1 MYKDDYISAFG
12 KLAPSEEWMADTLA
26 KMRAAEAEQEAPG
39 AAGSAGRPALRVS
52 GKKHPRLRRAALPVA
67 AAVALLAVPAAWFWG
82 VAMRPAGSAAPAQY
96 SLQSAGGAA
105 DEGQETEQAPRVAA
119 AQDTAGTASSAAAAP
134 ETTEDAQAGARKEG
148 RLLFAARSASV
159 RTVISP
165 MPIPL
170 PSAEEQQLDLFL
182 FGHTHRPLV
191 DRRGRTL
198 FLNPG
203 SIGAPTRPSYG
214 VVTIQDGQLDGRTWW
229 LA

>member
-12 KLAPSEEWMADTLA
+12 KLAPSEEWMTDTLA

-39 AAGSAGRPALRVS
+39 AAGRPALRVS

-119 AQDTAGTASSAAAAP
+119 AQDTAGGRAGRRAQGGQAA
-134 ETTEDAQAGARKEG
+134 
-148 RLLFAARSASV
+148 V
-159 RTVISP
+159 
-165 MPIPL
+165 
-170 PSAEEQQLDLFL
+170 
-182 FGHTHRPLV
+182 
-191 DRRGRTL
+191 RRGRRRYGHGRYYRPDGCG
-198 FLNPG
+198 PG
-203 SIGAPTRPSYG
+203 
-214 VVTIQDGQLDGRTWW
+214 GREPH
-229 LA
+229 L